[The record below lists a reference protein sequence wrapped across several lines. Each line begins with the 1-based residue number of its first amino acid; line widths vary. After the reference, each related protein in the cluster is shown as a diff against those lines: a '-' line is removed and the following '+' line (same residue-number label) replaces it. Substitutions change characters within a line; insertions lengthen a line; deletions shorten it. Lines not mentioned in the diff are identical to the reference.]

1 MLELIQLNHIL
12 SNTSNAEKSTIVQHE
27 NVVLYH
33 DLATQRMNKK
43 AEKKKTSLQN
53 TKKSEKSKVDEKKK
67 RADNRA
73 MQQKTNNSNLNNE
86 QLAVTDYHIIDIEI

>member
-1 MLELIQLNHIL
+1 MLEIIQLNHIL
-12 SNTSNAEKSTIVQHE
+12 TNTSNAEKATIVQHE
-27 NVVLYH
+27 NVAVYH

-67 RADNRA
+67 RSDNRA
-73 MQQKTNNSNLNNE
+73 MQQKTNNPNLNNE
-86 QLAVTDYHIIDIEI
+86 QLAVSDYHIIDIEI